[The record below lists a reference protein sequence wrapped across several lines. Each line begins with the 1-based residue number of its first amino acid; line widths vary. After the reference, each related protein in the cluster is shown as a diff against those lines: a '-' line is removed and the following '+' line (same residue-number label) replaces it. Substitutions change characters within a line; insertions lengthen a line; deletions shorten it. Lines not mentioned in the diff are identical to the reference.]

1 MKLTKAFN
9 FFLIL
14 CVIVLGI
21 PSNSFAISQP
31 CRNEPP
37 TISRH
42 QVDRTMSATCCS
54 HMAMKQS
61 SMDCCQKH
69 CGQMTVPHSHQKAL
83 HSPAHNASH
92 PCFCGRIHAV
102 SMNHAALLSNGL
114 SHGYLLDGF
123 IQGDQN
129 PCLQCQYRRGPP
141 RSNNIR
147 FSSKIESQIHGLR
160 APPIL

>member
-1 MKLTKAFN
+1 MTKAFN

-21 PSNSFAISQP
+21 PSSSFAISQP
-31 CRNEPP
+31 CRNHSSV
-37 TISRH
+37 ISRH
-42 QVDRTMSATCCS
+42 QVARTLSTTCCS
-54 HMAMKQS
+54 HMTMKQS

-69 CGQMTVPHSHQKAL
+69 CGYKVSPVSKQTGLNSPVQK
-83 HSPAHNASH
+83 SSH

-102 SMNHAALLSNGL
+102 SMSHAALLSNGV
-114 SHGYLLDGF
+114 SHGYLFHTHSHNSQCL
-123 IQGDQN
+123 ILQIRDQS
-129 PCLQCQYRRGPP
+129 GPP

-147 FSSKIESQIHGLR
+147 FASKIESQIHGLR